1 VVRVGDAVVSVEV
14 LSEGVRVVRVAGDLD
29 LATVSE
35 LEQALSGAD
44 PVGRLV
50 IDLSACTFLDSSA
63 LRAIAHAGRTS
74 ESARGDASLVVS
86 DPGIRR
92 VLQIAALDTILP
104 VYATL
109 GDAL

>member
-1 VVRVGDAVVSVEV
+1 MSVEI

-35 LEQALSGAD
+35 LEDALSRAD
-44 PVGRLV
+44 PVDRLV
-50 IDLSACTFLDSSA
+50 IDLSECTFLDSSA
-63 LRAIAHAGRTS
+63 LRAIAQAGRTR
-74 ESARGDASLVVS
+74 ESAGEEASLVVS

-92 VLQIAALDTILP
+92 VLEIAALDTMLP